1 MILLENDII
10 NFPDTETFSQVKNFG
25 AESVTG
31 GNLDDLIFESDYMKT
46 LDMEG
51 HMQVF
56 LTT

>member
-1 MILLENDII
+1 MVLLENYII

-25 AESVTG
+25 TESVTG

-51 HMQVF
+51 HM
-56 LTT
+56 